1 MIYVKNGSLSFGSQD
16 VFDSISLDFQ
26 ADQKIGVFGR
36 NGAGKS
42 TLLKII
48 AGKGRF
54 DEGSVDIE
62 RHKTIG
68 YMPQEVTLLS
78 QKTVYEETLSVF
90 EKYIALEQEK
100 NDVEAALEN
109 ASEDSASDL
118 LERYTTLLEECSK
131 YDLPLAKERTE
142 RILKGLGFSRKMFD
156 QPVEELSVG
165 WKMRVVL
172 AKLLLEDADFY
183 LFDEPTNHL
192 DLPTKEWFLDF
203 LKQGRFGFLLVSHDR
218 HYLDEGCD
226 YILGLERGKAKI
238 FRGNFSAFIKEEEH
252 QRELTQSAYVRQQKE
267 ITRKQETIERF
278 RASAS
283 KARMAQSMEKQL
295 NKMERIEVEPLM
307 PSLKLT
313 FPPTERPGA
322 CVLTVENVRHA
333 FEGVTLFQKVSSVV
347 QRGDKVALV
356 APNGTGKTT
365 LFNVFTGKYPLQGGS
380 ISFGHNVEYAVFE
393 QDQLR
398 SLNPRNT
405 VMEELLQAV
414 PKVQESVIRSF
425 LGSFLF
431 SGDTIQKKISVLSG
445 GERNR
450 VAMVKVLLQKANFL
464 LLDEPTNHLDLYAK
478 EVLLQALQRYEGT
491 MLFVSHDHSFLQSLA
506 TRVWELTPEGLH
518 DYKGTYE
525 EFLYYKKSQEKASE
539 SSSKPQA
546 PVKKQSEKPSEK
558 SSRELAPS
566 LRKELNALEQKI
578 SKTEH
583 DIEALNTSFF
593 ALTYG
598 SADYEKAAQKLKA
611 LQKNLEEFTAEWE
624 SLQQATQ

>member
-1 MIYVKNGSLSFGSQD
+1 MIYVKNGSLSFGSQNL
-16 VFDSISLDFQ
+16 FDSINLAFQ
-26 ADQKIGVFGR
+26 QDQKIGVFGR
-36 NGAGKS
+36 NGTGKS

-48 AGKGRF
+48 SGMERF

-62 RHKTIG
+62 RYKKIG

-78 QKTVYEETLSVF
+78 KKTVYDETLSVF
-90 EKYIALEQEK
+90 EKFIELEREKIA
-100 NDVEAALEN
+100 VEAELE
-109 ASEDSASDL
+109 AGSEGTISPEL
-118 LERYTTLLEECSK
+118 LERYSVLLEECSTH
-131 YDLPLAKERTE
+131 DLALAKERTE

-218 HYLDEGCD
+218 HYLDDGCD
-226 YILGLERGKAKI
+226 YILGLERGKAKL

-252 QRELTQSAYVRQQKE
+252 QRELTHSAYVRQQKE

-295 NKMERIEVEPLM
+295 DKMERIEMEPLM

-322 CVLTVENVRHA
+322 CVLTAENVRHA
-333 FEGVTLFQKVSSVV
+333 FEGATLFEKVSSVV

-365 LFNVFTGKYPLQGGS
+365 LFNVLTGKYPLQGGTVH
-380 ISFGHNVEYAVFE
+380 FGHNVHYAVFE

-405 VMEELLQAV
+405 IIEELLQAV
-414 PKVQESVIRSF
+414 PQVQESVIRSF

-431 SGDTIQKKISVLSG
+431 SGDAIQKKISVLSG
-445 GERNR
+445 GQRNR

-506 TRVWELTPEGLH
+506 TRVWELTPQGLH
-518 DYKGTYE
+518 DYPGTYE
-525 EFLYYKKSQEKASE
+525 DYVYYKKSQQPNQGNAGEKSQG
-539 SSSKPQA
+539 SSP
-546 PVKKQSEKPSEK
+546 KKQ
-558 SSRELAPS
+558 
-566 LRKELNALEQKI
+566 N
-578 SKTEH
+578 
-583 DIEALNTSFF
+583 
-593 ALTYG
+593 
-598 SADYEKAAQKLKA
+598 EKAAEKA
-611 LQKNLEEFTAEWE
+611 LKHRNRENYILWSKELVKLSEISRLLL
-624 SLQQATQ
+624 SLF

>member
-1 MIYVKNGSLSFGSQD
+1 MIYVKNGSLSFGSQNL
-16 VFDSISLDFQ
+16 FDSINLAFQ
-26 ADQKIGVFGR
+26 QDQKIGVFGR
-36 NGAGKS
+36 NGTGKS

-48 AGKGRF
+48 SGMARF

-62 RHKTIG
+62 RYKRIG

-78 QKTVYEETLSVF
+78 EKSVYDETLSVF
-90 EKYIALEQEK
+90 ERFIELEREK
-100 NDVEAALEN
+100 AAIEAELEKSTHDTIN
-109 ASEDSASDL
+109 PDT
-118 LERYTTLLEECSK
+118 LERYSALLEECCTH
-131 YDLPLAKERTE
+131 DLALAKERTE

-156 QPVEELSVG
+156 QPVQELSVG

-192 DLPTKEWFLDF
+192 DLPTKEWFLEF

-218 HYLDEGCD
+218 HYLDDGCD
-226 YILGLERGKAKI
+226 YILGLERGRAKV
-238 FRGNFSAFIKEEEH
+238 FRGNFSAYLKEEEH

-295 NKMERIEVEPLM
+295 DKMERVEVDPIM

-333 FEGVTLFQKVSSVV
+333 FEGNTLFEKVSSIV

-365 LFNVFTGKYPLQGGS
+365 LFNVLTGKYSLQGGKV
-380 ISFGHNVEYAVFE
+380 ILGHNVTYAVFE
-393 QDQLR
+393 QDQLK

-405 VMEELLQAV
+405 IIEELFQSV
-414 PKVQESVIRSF
+414 PQVQESVIRSF

-431 SGDTIQKKISVLSG
+431 SGDSIQKKISVLSG

-506 TRVWELTPEGLH
+506 NRVWELTPEGLH
-518 DYKGTYE
+518 DFKGSYE
-525 EFLYYKKSQEKASE
+525 EYLYYKKSKETPEEDSKAQGA
-539 SSSKPQA
+539 SSKQPA
-546 PVKKQSEKPSEK
+546 PKAADKNAGDPLK
-558 SSRELAPS
+558 
-566 LRKELNALEQKI
+566 KELNSLEQRI
-578 SKTEH
+578 AKTEQ
-583 DIEALNTSFF
+583 DIESLNKSF
-593 ALTYG
+593 LTIAYG
-598 SADYEKAAQKLKA
+598 STEYEKAAQRLKRS
-611 LQKNLEEFTAEWE
+611 QKNLEELTAQWE
-624 SLQQATQ
+624 SLSVG